1 MLEKLSPKSGST
13 KTSKRVGRGHGS
25 QGKTSGKGHKGQKSR
40 SGSTISRWFEG
51 GQTPLKL
58 RVPKRGFKN
67 PFKKLFDTINI
78 RDLSKFEDGQTIS
91 IEDLVSS
98 GLVKGKHKIKILGN
112 GDIDKKL
119 VIHVNAATKSAI
131 EKVEKSGGKIE
142 IL

>member
-1 MLEKLSPKSGST
+1 MLEKLSPKTGST

-25 QGKTSGKGHKGQKSR
+25 QGKTSGRGHKGQKSR

-58 RVPKRGFKN
+58 RVPKRGFTN
-67 PFKKLFDTINI
+67 HFRKLFDIINI
-78 RDLSKFEDGQTIS
+78 KDLSKFEDGQTIS
-91 IEDLVSS
+91 LEELVSS
-98 GLVKGKHKIKILGN
+98 GLVTGKHKIKLLGN
-112 GDIDKKL
+112 GELDKKL
-119 VIHVNAATKSAI
+119 VIHVNAATKTAI